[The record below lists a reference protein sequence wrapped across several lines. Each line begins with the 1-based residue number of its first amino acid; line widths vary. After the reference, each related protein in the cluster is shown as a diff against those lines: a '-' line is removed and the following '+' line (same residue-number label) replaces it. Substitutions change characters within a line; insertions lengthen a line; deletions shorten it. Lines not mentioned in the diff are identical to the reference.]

1 MRCHRSRRCT
11 ATNVCVAPQPALPA
25 PPGKRYYRCPKGKR
39 QCPNR
44 TCYPSGLFA
53 KGPAGEAA
61 RTARAATTIAALF
74 RGRRVAKHSQK
85 ARAATTIAARFRG
98 SRVQKHSQK
107 ARAATTI
114 AARFRGSR
122 VQKHSQ
128 KARAATKIAALFRGT
143 RVRSKKRPVV
153 KIALGAEVAVDGYD
167 RLTAQETRAALDHIH
182 AEVMARRLCAARE
195 LSLREIH
202 AHFANLGT
210 ARAISYGLKPYS
222 ILIHVQGESGFG
234 FALVHKV
241 QKVVVQG
248 RRQRFEFKPTGL
260 AVDLICANKG
270 VGSLV
275 LDTVHAMGRK
285 LFGDEFTGTYLE
297 SIGGARGFYL
307 KNGFVAVDNR
317 LQSLKDNNPDHVDR
331 DYYNM
336 HRV

>member
-1 MRCHRSRRCT
+1 MRCHRGTRRCT

-53 KGPAGEAA
+53 KGPAGVAA
-61 RTARAATTIAALF
+61 RTARSATTIAALF
-74 RGRRVAKHSQK
+74 RGRRV
-85 ARAATTIAARFRG
+85 
-98 SRVQKHSQK
+98 QKHSQK
-107 ARAATTI
+107 ARAAT
-114 AARFRGSR
+114 R
-122 VQKHSQ
+122 
-128 KARAATKIAALFRGT
+128 IAALFRGS
-143 RVRSKKRPVV
+143 RVRSKKRVV

-167 RLTAQETRAALDHIH
+167 RLTAQETREVLDHIH
-182 AEVMARRLCAARE
+182 TEVMARRLCAARE
-195 LSLREIH
+195 LSIREIH

-222 ILIHVQGESGFG
+222 ILIHVQGENGFG

-241 QKVVVQG
+241 QRVAVTS

-270 VGSLV
+270 FGSLV
-275 LDTVHAMGRK
+275 LNTAHAMGRK